1 MNSVYRIVSLV
12 ALLIV
17 SLVPAQAQATS
28 EETQF
33 NKEGLLFKYLPGWT
47 LHDDSNKDAQQ
58 LTLARADSDAQIRV
72 FVHRGR
78 VTEEKLPQAR
88 KAFID
93 PYIGATNS
101 QFIAMGAKPEQLP
114 DSTEIATVKAE
125 GVNIKASLGGDPG
138 AAKIYWALIG
148 QRVVVLTFFGPD
160 KDLKKHAS
168 SWDLVRASLQIE
180 EKKPDV
186 KASPSPKPKPK

>member
-1 MNSVYRIVSLV
+1 MNFTYGIILLV
-12 ALLIV
+12 AFLLV
-17 SLVPAQAQATS
+17 SYVPAQSQATPD
-28 EETQF
+28 ETQF
-33 NKEGLLFKYLPGWT
+33 NKEGLLFKYQQGWT

-93 PYIGATNS
+93 PYISATNS
-101 QFIAMGAKPEQLP
+101 QFIAMGAKPEQLA

-125 GVNIKASLGGDPG
+125 GVNIKANLGGDPG

-160 KDLKKHAS
+160 KDLNKHVS
-168 SWDLVRASLQIE
+168 TWDLVRRSLQIE
-180 EKKPDV
+180 ERKPDA
-186 KASPSPKPKPK
+186 KASQSPKQKL